1 MVVHIDCNSYFAS
14 CEIAD
19 RPHLNDSPV
28 VVASSNENNGG
39 IILALNG
46 VAKKLGLKR
55 GNPMFQV
62 AANQQPMAGES
73 RGLTFTFH
81 GATIYCFEVDHKK
94 YHQISER
101 IMQLVQ
107 EQDIVLNFVQY
118 SVDEFFGEIP
128 VENPDEM
135 RHYVG
140 MVKDLIEKETHIP
153 VSCGCSLTYTLAKV
167 ATHYAKRYDGY
178 QGICVLPAEKRR
190 KALAQFPIEDVW
202 GIGRKVYPKLQKM
215 GYVSALAFADKRYD
229 ELAKAFNVTL
239 LHTWQELNGVRAV
252 HLEKRSSKQSIAH
265 SRTLAHTSHD
275 YKYLMSLL
283 SSYVSI
289 VAREMREQKSRCKQL
304 TVFIN
309 TNRHREDLPQYENS
323 ITVQLPDYEDVT
335 SELVRH
341 AERAFKQIWRSGY
354 EFKRLGVQLE
364 KLISC
369 QELAS
374 EKSLF
379 EELEA
384 DPKKEKQRR
393 LQHAVDAINQLFE
406 GEVVRL
412 GSYDTSDHKNM
423 GLTKA

>member
-19 RPHLNDSPV
+19 RPHLNECPV
-28 VVASSNENNGG
+28 VVSSSNENNGG

-62 AANQQPMAGES
+62 ASQQKPMESES
-73 RGLTFTFH
+73 RGSTFLFRGT
-81 GATIYCFEVDHKK
+81 TIYCFEVDHKK
-94 YHQISER
+94 YRQISEH
-101 IMQLVQ
+101 IMQLVR

-135 RHYVG
+135 RHYVQK
-140 MVKDLIEKETHIP
+140 VKDLIESKTCIP

-167 ATHYAKRYDGY
+167 ATHFAKRYDGY
-178 QGICVLPAEKRR
+178 HGICVLPADKRR
-190 KALAQFPIEDVW
+190 KALAQVPIEDVW

-215 GYVSALAFADKRYD
+215 GHVTALAFADKKYE
-229 ELAKAFNVTL
+229 ELVKAFNVTL
-239 LHTWQELNGVRAV
+239 LHTWQELNGVRAI
-252 HLEKRSSKQSIAH
+252 HLENKDRKQSIAH

-275 YKYLMSLL
+275 YNYLMSLL
-283 SSYVSI
+283 SSYVS
-289 VAREMREQKSRCKQL
+289 VAAREMRQQKSRCKQL

-323 ITVQLPDYEDVT
+323 ITIQLSDYEDVT
-335 SELVRH
+335 SELVRY
-341 AERAFKQIWRSGY
+341 AERAFKQIWRHGY

-369 QELAS
+369 EALAS
-374 EKSLF
+374 ERSLF
-379 EELEA
+379 EEEES

-393 LQHAVDAINQLFE
+393 LQHAVDAINQLFD

-412 GSYDTSDHKNM
+412 GSYDTPERKNM
-423 GLTKA
+423 GLTKV